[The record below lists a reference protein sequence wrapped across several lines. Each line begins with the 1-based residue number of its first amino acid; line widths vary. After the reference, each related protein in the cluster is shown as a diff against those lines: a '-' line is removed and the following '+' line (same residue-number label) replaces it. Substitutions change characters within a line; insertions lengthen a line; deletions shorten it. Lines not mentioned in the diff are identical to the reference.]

1 MWQYDIYLG
10 TCENNVGLEMEDQG
24 LNSSLIIQYG
34 FALNLYFQF
43 HLLLPSPTVPVLQPG
58 LTCFLSLIILS
69 CLLSLQCHFLH
80 YSLEIFLILPDS
92 AQVPSLPLVT
102 CVEHFYV
109 FNMCEA
115 LEIYYL
121 FSQPFCKIGFIIPVL
136 QLKN

>member
-10 TCENNVGLEMEDQG
+10 TCENNVGLETEDQG

-69 CLLSLQCHFLH
+69 CLLSLQCPFLR

-92 AQVPSLPLVT
+92 TQMPSLPLVT

-115 LEIYYL
+115 LEIYY
-121 FSQPFCKIGFIIPVL
+121 FILTTIL
-136 QLKN
+136 QNRFYYPSITA